1 MMTKK
6 VSKKSS
12 KSKNTKK
19 EEKTTINPRNYL
31 YALLILVGGI
41 LLALYISKWYAVKKE
56 EKLMT
61 SYLITSN
68 TIQNSNDLNSFSQL
82 IQEMPSSYFVYISYT
97 GNEEVYNLEKNL
109 KMVIDKYNLNDIF
122 YYVDVTNLTGKENYL
137 EEIKSSLKLPR
148 LKNVPAIIYVDEGK
162 VLESNILD
170 GIKDTNFKINDLEDL
185 LSVYDYEVIK

>member
-1 MMTKK
+1 
-6 VSKKSS
+6 
-12 KSKNTKK
+12 
-19 EEKTTINPRNYL
+19 
-31 YALLILVGGI
+31 
-41 LLALYISKWYAVKKE
+41 
-56 EKLMT
+56 MT

-82 IQEMPSSYFVYISYT
+82 IQEMPSSYFIYISYT

>member
-82 IQEMPSSYFVYISYT
+82 IQEMPSSYFIYISYT

>member
-82 IQEMPSSYFVYISYT
+82 IQEMPSSYFIYISYT

-122 YYVDVTNLTGKENYL
+122 YYVDVTKLIDKENYL

>member
-31 YALLILVGGI
+31 YAFLILVGGI